1 MKLMVSIIKSVFAI
15 FLLILLIFIPAI
27 PGAVLWWFL
36 KPAIFWEKFAWIITS
51 MVVYIIII
59 SFIAIFTLNQ
69 LRNEEDEETVD
80 EDEE

>member
-1 MKLMVSIIKSVFAI
+1 MVSIIKSIFAI
-15 FLLILLIFIPAI
+15 FLLILLIVIPAI

-36 KPAIFWEKFAWIITS
+36 KPIMFWEKFAWVITS

-59 SFIAIFTLNQ
+59 SFIASFILNQ

-80 EDEE
+80 KDEE